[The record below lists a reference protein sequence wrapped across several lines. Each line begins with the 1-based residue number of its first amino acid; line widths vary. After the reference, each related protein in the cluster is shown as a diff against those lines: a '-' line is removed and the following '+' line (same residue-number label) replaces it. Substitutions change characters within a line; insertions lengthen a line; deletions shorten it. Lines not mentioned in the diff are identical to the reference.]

1 MFKKSIS
8 IFLIILFLLNS
19 SLLTVVST
27 AVEDTQTFIEEN
39 MTKLTEVENSAT
51 QTNSNDKKEKISL
64 NINYTKLTNRIPNE
78 LIITGI
84 LEKDTEDCALYDN
97 PVVYFEFP
105 EAVEKVV
112 VNDIK
117 ILYDDELKLK
127 NYIIEDNSTGNKVL
141 KVELEGTQTKY
152 STDSITKGTNIRI
165 ATNIILKQDIETGAD
180 SIKMSCNSASANQA
194 ILLVNS
200 TDNEIINDST
210 TEDEEGTI
218 VYANGLMINTKAIR
232 GTELLEDGSIIHSN
246 EIIKY
251 EVSVTNTTDK
261 QIDNVKILGHIPEN
275 MTYVEYDEE
284 AFSYYAETYT
294 FLTDSKET
302 SEDWATSLYQDDDL
316 QYISNPDLKTKEFD
330 VGTIYSGE
338 KKTFYYEAEVNK
350 VETENA
356 EINTQIETTIN
367 GDNIS
372 TYNIKN
378 YITNAN
384 FETRIRTYFSL
395 TEKNAYE
402 YSIIVKNISNEKHD
416 ATITMKIPS
425 NIEVTEVSKLV
436 NKNDGDLDYKSES
449 KPGFTVLLVN
459 LATSTLT
466 IMLYCDGS
474 LKLADTLYGAMV
486 ISDE

>member
-1 MFKKSIS
+1 MLRKSIS

-152 STDSITKGTNIRI
+152 STDSITKGTNIRVS
-165 ATNIILKQDIETGAD
+165 TNIILKQDIETGAD
-180 SIKMSCNSASANQA
+180 SIKMSCNSASTNQA
-194 ILLVNS
+194 VLLVNS
-200 TDNEIINDST
+200 TDNEIINDAT
-210 TEDEEGTI
+210 TDDEEGTI

-232 GTELLEDGSIIHSN
+232 GTEILEDGSTIH
-246 EIIKY
+246 
-251 EVSVTNTTDK
+251 
-261 QIDNVKILGHIPEN
+261 
-275 MTYVEYDEE
+275 
-284 AFSYYAETYT
+284 
-294 FLTDSKET
+294 
-302 SEDWATSLYQDDDL
+302 
-316 QYISNPDLKTKEFD
+316 
-330 VGTIYSGE
+330 
-338 KKTFYYEAEVNK
+338 
-350 VETENA
+350 
-356 EINTQIETTIN
+356 
-367 GDNIS
+367 
-372 TYNIKN
+372 
-378 YITNAN
+378 
-384 FETRIRTYFSL
+384 
-395 TEKNAYE
+395 
-402 YSIIVKNISNEKHD
+402 
-416 ATITMKIPS
+416 
-425 NIEVTEVSKLV
+425 
-436 NKNDGDLDYKSES
+436 
-449 KPGFTVLLVN
+449 
-459 LATSTLT
+459 
-466 IMLYCDGS
+466 
-474 LKLADTLYGAMV
+474 
-486 ISDE
+486 

>member
-1 MFKKSIS
+1 MLKKSIS

-27 AVEDTQTFIEEN
+27 AVEDTQELIEEN
-39 MTKLTEVENSAT
+39 LTKFTEVGNNAT
-51 QTNSNDKKEKISL
+51 QTNSKDENKQEKISL

-105 EAVEKVV
+105 NAVEKVV

-117 ILYDDELKLK
+117 ILYDDELTLK
-127 NYIIEDNSTGNKVL
+127 NYVVEKNSAGNQVL

-165 ATNIILKQDIETGAD
+165 STNIILKQDIETGAD

-200 TDNEIINDST
+200 TDDEIINDST
-210 TEDEEGTI
+210 TDDEEGTI

-261 QIDNVKILGHIPEN
+261 QIDNVKILGHI
-275 MTYVEYDEE
+275 
-284 AFSYYAETYT
+284 
-294 FLTDSKET
+294 
-302 SEDWATSLYQDDDL
+302 Q
-316 QYISNPDLKTKEFD
+316 KT
-330 VGTIYSGE
+330 
-338 KKTFYYEAEVNK
+338 
-350 VETENA
+350 
-356 EINTQIETTIN
+356 
-367 GDNIS
+367 
-372 TYNIKN
+372 
-378 YITNAN
+378 
-384 FETRIRTYFSL
+384 
-395 TEKNAYE
+395 
-402 YSIIVKNISNEKHD
+402 
-416 ATITMKIPS
+416 
-425 NIEVTEVSKLV
+425 
-436 NKNDGDLDYKSES
+436 
-449 KPGFTVLLVN
+449 
-459 LATSTLT
+459 
-466 IMLYCDGS
+466 
-474 LKLADTLYGAMV
+474 
-486 ISDE
+486 